1 MKKFSNGLTPAEA
14 ERLALLVEECA
25 EVQQIAMKI
34 LRHGYES
41 YNPTIPNSPTNRDD
55 IQKEIGHL
63 QFAIELMVDKDD
75 IIQSHCIISKD
86 NKQETIQKWLHHNKL

>member
-1 MKKFSNGLTPAEA
+1 MTKAEI

-41 YNPTIPNSPTNRDD
+41 YNPTIQNSPTNREDL
-55 IQKEIGHL
+55 QKEIGHL
-63 QFAIELMVDKDD
+63 QFAIELMVEKED
-75 IIQSHCIISKD
+75 IIQAHCIISKD
-86 NKQETIQKWLHHNKL
+86 EKSETISRWLHYNKV